1 MMKFSAMLTVVL
13 VLAIATPC
21 RAGDRGAL
29 AFEAGQSVIRGPAT
43 AIRLSITWP
52 GSGPAGTE
60 YTCGMGLITAS
71 DYRSEEQPTQAVL
84 DCELV
89 KNFGRIAFGV
99 GPSYLKNVDSYNGSN
114 LNFALVARWQISDR
128 LSVQWRHWS
137 NAGMV
142 RPNAGRDIV
151 SVGLT
156 F

>member
-1 MMKFSAMLTVVL
+1 MTKFSVIFTAVL
-13 VLAIATPC
+13 VLAIAMPC
-21 RAGDRGAL
+21 RAGDGAVL

-60 YTCGMGLITAS
+60 YTCGMGLVTAS
-71 DYRSEEQPTQAVL
+71 DYRNQEQPIQAVL
-84 DCELV
+84 DCQLV
-89 KNFGRIAFGV
+89 RNFGQIEFGA

-114 LNFALVARWQISDR
+114 LNFALVARWRITDR

-137 NAGMV
+137 NAGIV

-151 SVGLT
+151 SVGLS